1 MRIHPDHQHAWLC
14 HNAAIF
20 SRDGSAAAPVFVS
33 VLETMGAGN
42 RTAVL
47 SQLRNETVRP
57 RDQEGVQGWLHC
69 DSVVVFDCAMVT
81 LTAATHVT
89 AAAF

>member
-1 MRIHPDHQHAWLC
+1 MHGCVMTQPFL
-14 HNAAIF
+14 AATVQPPCL
-20 SRDGSAAAPVFVS
+20 SLSPCRG
-33 VLETMGAGN
+33 MGTGN
-42 RTAVL
+42 RTSVL

>member
-1 MRIHPDHQHAWLC
+1 MGT
-14 HNAAIF
+14 
-20 SRDGSAAAPVFVS
+20 GS
-33 VLETMGAGN
+33 

-89 AAAF
+89 AAF

>member
-14 HNAAIF
+14 HDAAIF

-33 VLETMGAGN
+33 VLETMGTGN

-69 DSVVVFDCAMVT
+69 DSVVVFDCTMVA
-81 LTAATHVT
+81 AATPVT
-89 AAAF
+89 AAF